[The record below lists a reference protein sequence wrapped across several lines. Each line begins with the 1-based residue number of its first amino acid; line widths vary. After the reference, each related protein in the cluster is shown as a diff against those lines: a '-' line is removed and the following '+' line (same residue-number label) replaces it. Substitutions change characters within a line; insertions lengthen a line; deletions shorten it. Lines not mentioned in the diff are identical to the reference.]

1 MVLQTKKIERD
12 WILVTYDVHADDN
25 LRERIRFKLLKE
37 MGAIY
42 QNDSVYLVPQKVH
55 SAEEIKKWG
64 KQNWN
69 INLVVFGLD
78 ATLDDCKDIT
88 KRYVRDLRDRK
99 KKVAEDIEKYWEQ
112 IMEVE
117 EGKRTFSGFHNKV
130 KNSEIDFIEL
140 KKLINRYGNK
150 HDEFKVESLYIV
162 LQKLKKRY
170 ERFVDSQ

>member
-1 MVLQTKKIERD
+1 MLQTKKIERD

-42 QNDSVYLVPQKVH
+42 QNDSVYLVPKKVH
-55 SAEEIKKWG
+55 SANEIKKWG
-64 KQNWN
+64 ENN
-69 INLVVFGLD
+69 FSINLVVFGLD
-78 ATLDDCKDIT
+78 ATLDDCKGIT

-112 IMEVE
+112 IVEVE
-117 EGKRTFSGFHNKV
+117 EGDRTFSGFHNKV
-130 KNSEIDFIEL
+130 KNSEKDFDEL
-140 KKLINRYGNK
+140 KKLINLYGNK
-150 HDEFKVESLYIV
+150 HDEFKVESLWIV

-170 ERFVDSQ
+170 QRFVDSK